1 MPTVPIKPLGKVL
14 QQADLVSAAQIEV
27 ALQDQSFSQ
36 LPIGEILALRGW
48 VKQETADFFAQQWST
63 VLKQPRKQPL
73 GYYLQAA
80 ALLDEQQIDTI
91 LSEQKHGQTW
101 IRFGALVVFKGW
113 LKQTTIDF
121 FLKHLFAKQKS
132 ESSFVSTGTDLGN
145 ARKPKSLD
153 GLRTASSL
161 ISEVSTEEREQEDIP
176 WVD

>member
-1 MPTVPIKPLGKVL
+1 MQIPVKPLGQVL

-27 ALQDQSFSQ
+27 ALQDQSFYQ

-63 VLKQPRKQPL
+63 VLRKPRTQPL

-80 ALLDEQQIDTI
+80 ALLDEQQIDLL

-101 IRFGALVVFKGW
+101 IRLGALVVFKGW

-132 ESSFVSTGTDLGN
+132 ESSFISTATDLGN
-145 ARKPKSLD
+145 AMRT
-153 GLRTASSL
+153 TASISL
-161 ISEVSTEEREQEDIP
+161 SGGSAEDREQEDIT

>member
-1 MPTVPIKPLGKVL
+1 MQTVPIKPLGQVL

-27 ALQDQSFSQ
+27 ALRDQSFYQ

-63 VLKQPRKQPL
+63 ILRQPRTQPL

-121 FLKHLFAKQKS
+121 FLKHLFAKKKS
-132 ESSFVSTGTDLGN
+132 ESSFISTGTDLGN
-145 ARKPKSLD
+145 TRKQSSVN
-153 GLRTASSL
+153 GLRTASSSL
-161 ISEVSTEEREQEDIP
+161 SEVSAEEREPEDIT